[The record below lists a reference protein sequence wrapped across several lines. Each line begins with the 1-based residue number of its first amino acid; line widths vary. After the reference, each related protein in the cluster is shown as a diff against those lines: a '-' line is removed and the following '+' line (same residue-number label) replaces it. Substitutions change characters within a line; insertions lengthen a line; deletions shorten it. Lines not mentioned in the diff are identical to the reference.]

1 MMPNEMKA
9 AIAGMDTTE
18 QAAWMKANLDK
29 LMRMANRMLEPGTE
43 EAQWARDNAR
53 QEDLDWVRAHGD
65 PCINDGDLRWKWD
78 AHVGLR
84 VAITVVKVIRQP
96 DGRRHY
102 DVLRNGKLEVW
113 SAQMMEGDTE
123 PDDDNG

>member
-9 AIAGMDTTE
+9 AIAGMSTAE

-53 QEDLDWVRAHGD
+53 QEDLDWVRTHGD
-65 PCINDGDLRWKWD
+65 PYIEDGDLRWKWD
-78 AHVGLR
+78 ARHVARAAL
-84 VAITVVKVIRQP
+84 TVVKVIRHP

-102 DVLRNGKLEVW
+102 DVLRNGKLEAW
-113 SAQMMEGDTE
+113 SAQMLEGDTE
-123 PDDDNG
+123 PDESNG